1 MRQGYKDRGITVFML
16 LKKFKESFVFKR
28 FLISYISI
36 LIIPLLLSL
45 IVFNTSVAVVQK
57 NSVNSTLFLLNQLKN
72 LIDSRIEK
80 IDEIAIKMAYD
91 SKLQWISSLD
101 KPTEGSPDMY
111 WFWEY
116 YNNFCKIVSNLKDE
130 LDISLLVALKH
141 NDTIYYNSVLYFGMN
156 DFYNNN
162 FRYEKMS
169 FKEWYTYLF
178 SKFHYKDFLQKSNVI
193 VDGIKKEVITYVYSF
208 PFWKK
213 GNPDGVIAIFI
224 DESKIQNLLRE
235 IVENLKGN
243 AYIVSKEGKV
253 ISTYST
259 NSTMLNNI
267 KSLNFDKSEGS
278 TVVQINRSKVVR
290 TYVKSQ
296 LNNWIYVAE
305 FPIEVVM
312 KEVYFLRNVTI
323 IVLLVAL
330 FLGFIFSIIF
340 AYRNEKPISEI
351 LSILKRA
358 RPVLNKDEKEFEFI
372 KKEISNLLQSEI
384 ELSKRL
390 ENQQFILKEIFFER
404 LLYGHYD
411 DKSKIE
417 KLMKYLNFNIDS
429 KRFAVAII
437 RILKEYQK
445 ATKSILNELDLY
457 RISIEEILKRN
468 FEGPIYI
475 HTISENEVSIL
486 VGFNIEND
494 EEVKKQTKDLF
505 ETIQKEITEKY
516 SITPLIVLGRTC
528 SSLFDVQYAFLDA
541 KELLENISLKYEEI
555 ENNIICADE
564 WQKSDVIYY
573 PLEIEE
579 KIISLTLAGRVGDLK
594 SILDILF
601 EKNFRENNLSKNL
614 KIIFL
619 NELLATFIKVLNRC
633 DSSIASTLEL
643 KQLFAMKEK
652 QDLEVVFE
660 EIAKKF
666 LEISK
671 IMDQNKKS
679 HNEKLLEKILD
690 FIHSNL
696 YNSQM
701 SISFVASQFDLS
713 NSYFSFFFKEQ
724 TGMKFSDYIEKLRI
738 EKACELLR
746 KGKYNIDEVAKMVGY
761 TNAHTFRR
769 AFKKV
774 IGILPSEFCER
785 LKEV

>member
-1 MRQGYKDRGITVFML
+1 ML

-36 LIIPLLLSL
+36 LLIPLLLSL
-45 IVFNTSVAVVQK
+45 IVFNTSVTVVQK

-91 SKLQWISSLD
+91 SKLQWISSLK

-156 DFYNNN
+156 DFYNNS
-162 FRYEKMS
+162 FKYEKMS

-178 SKFHYKDFLQKSNVI
+178 SRFHYKDFLPKSRVI
-193 VDGIKKEVITYVYSF
+193 VDGVKKEVITYVYSF

-213 GNPDGVIAIFI
+213 RSPDGVIAIFI
-224 DESKIQNLLRE
+224 DERKIQNFLRE

-243 AYIVSKEGKV
+243 AYIVSKDGKI
-253 ISTYST
+253 ISTFST
-259 NSTMLNNI
+259 NSTILNNI
-267 KSLNFDKSEGS
+267 GFLNFEKSAGY
-278 TVVQINRSKVVR
+278 TVVQINGNKVIR
-290 TYVKSQ
+290 TFVKSQ
-296 LNNWIYVAE
+296 LNNWVYVAE
-305 FPIEVVM
+305 FPIEFVM
-312 KEVYFLRNVTI
+312 QEVYFLRKITI
-323 IVLLVAL
+323 IVLLLAL

-340 AYRNEKPISEI
+340 AYKNEKPISEI
-351 LSILKRA
+351 LGILKRA
-358 RPVLNKDEKEFEFI
+358 RPVLNKEEKEFEFI

-390 ENQQFILKEIFFER
+390 ENQQFVLKEVFLER

-429 KRFAVAII
+429 KKFAVAII

-445 ATKSILNELDLY
+445 ATKSILNELDIY

-475 HTISENEVSIL
+475 HTINENEVAIL
-486 VGFNIEND
+486 IGFNMEND
-494 EEVKKQTKDLF
+494 EEVKKRTKVLF
-505 ETIQKEITEKY
+505 ETIQKEIAEKY
-516 SITPLIVLGRTC
+516 SIAPLIVLGRIC

-541 KELLENISLKYEEI
+541 KELLENISLKYDEI
-555 ENNIICADE
+555 ESNIIWADE

-579 KIISLTLAGRVGDLK
+579 KIISLTLAGRVSDLK

-601 EKNFRENNLSKNL
+601 EKNFIEKNLSKNL

-619 NELLATFIKVLNRC
+619 NELLATFIKILSRC
-633 DSSIASTLEL
+633 DNSMVSTLEI
-643 KQLFAMKEK
+643 KQLFVSKEK
-652 QDLEVVFE
+652 QDLEMVFE
-660 EIAKKF
+660 EIAKRF

-671 IMDQNKKS
+671 IMDLNKKS

-738 EKACELLR
+738 EKACKLLR
-746 KGKYNIDEVAKMVGY
+746 EGKYNIDEIAKMVGY

-785 LKEV
+785 LREV